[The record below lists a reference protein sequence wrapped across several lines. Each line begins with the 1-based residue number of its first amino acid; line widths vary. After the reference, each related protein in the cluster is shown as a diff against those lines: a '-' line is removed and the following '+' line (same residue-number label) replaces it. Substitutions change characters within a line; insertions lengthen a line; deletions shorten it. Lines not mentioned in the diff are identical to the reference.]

1 MILDNGVMIILY
13 VKDQERSKLL
23 YASILGISPTLD
35 VPGMTEFN
43 LTQKLSLGIMPG
55 DGIVRILDNKVGNPN
70 EIQGLPRC
78 EVYLFVDNP
87 DFYYDKAIEFG
98 GQGISKGEIRN
109 WGDYV
114 SYCSDYDG
122 NIIAF
127 AKR

>member
-1 MILDNGVMIILY
+1 MDSGVMFTLY
-13 VKDQERSKLL
+13 VKDQERSKLF
-23 YASILGISPTLD
+23 YESILGISPTLH
-35 VPGMTEFN
+35 VPGMTEFS

-87 DFYYDKAIEFG
+87 DLYYDKAIEYG
-98 GQGISKGEIRN
+98 GQGISKGKIRN